1 MYGSSS
7 AHTLRRFGRGWCS
20 NYFRGI
26 ILTNGIRFFKCCR
39 MVFVII
45 LYLYLSSTTIILISY
60 TMIHAVWHDRNIRR
74 MGEHPMIWSRLLSSI
89 DEQVRNKITAIQRT
103 RGKWHENAMSV
114 WFGTRWLSFHF
125 PHSIVCFKS
134 VFFSNSFHCI

>member
-1 MYGSSS
+1 MIKGF
-7 AHTLRRFGRGWCS
+7 L
-20 NYFRGI
+20 N
-26 ILTNGIRFFKCCR
+26 NVRFFLCSYTEKVWKGL
-39 MVFVII
+39 VFKLFQGYYSNQWNQI
-45 LYLYLSSTTIILISY
+45 LQVLSNGVRNQTVTFLVRY
-60 TMIHAVWHDRNIRR
+60 AFQTMIHAVWHDRNIRR

-134 VFFSNSFHCI
+134 VFF